1 MTTITEPT
9 VEDYNEAIHQYK
21 RILDAPDLSYRLT
34 ELESLKTFISTTR
47 KRLCEQYGG
56 NEIQGPH
63 PGAGILKKMRPLPW
77 KG

>member
-9 VEDYNEAIHQYK
+9 VEDYNEAIRQYK

-34 ELESLKTFISTTR
+34 ELESLKSYIRPLR
-47 KRLCEQYGG
+47 KSLYEKYGG

-63 PGAGILKKMRPLPW
+63 PLAAILKMMLPLPW
-77 KG
+77 KT